1 MWCHLPSFAD
11 TEVWPLI
18 IEENSFLYQVLL
30 KEKLLRAVGAWVE
43 PYNLVN
49 IDLKNVGSH
58 VKVRKSLCRA
68 CGTIAL
74 STYMILDIH
83 AMVK

>member
-43 PYNLVN
+43 PYKLVN

-68 CGTIAL
+68 
-74 STYMILDIH
+74 
-83 AMVK
+83 